1 MKHIFI
7 INPTAGK
14 KDISKKI
21 IEEIKSVFKDAE
33 YLVHITSA
41 PLDAK
46 NFVHEYCYNHPNDE
60 LRFYSCGG
68 DGTLNE
74 VVNGAFGYANA
85 SVTCYPSGS
94 GNDFVKYFGKKDDF
108 LNLENLIN
116 GQEVLVDL
124 LKYEDRYVLN
134 ICNIGFDAD
143 VADRMI
149 KYKRLPLVSGTG
161 AYILGVAVSFIH
173 RLSRDLKITVDDK
186 LVYQGQG
193 LLCAMANA
201 ICYGGGFYCAPLA
214 KVNDGL
220 LDVVAIKKMSRLKF
234 IKFIKYYKNGTH
246 LAEPRLQDYIVV
258 TQGKTVTIESRELL
272 NYAIDGEM
280 GQAKK
285 MSLTVVPQAIK
296 FVIPNK
302 Q

>member
-21 IEEIKSVFKDAE
+21 IEEIKSVFKDDE

-46 NFVHEYCYNHPNDE
+46 NFVHSYCNNHPNDE

-74 VVNGAFGYANA
+74 VVNGAFGFANV

-94 GNDFVKYFGKKDDF
+94 GNDFVKYFGKKEEF
-108 LNLENLIN
+108 LNIKNLVN

-173 RLSRDLKITVDDK
+173 RLSRDLKITVDGK

-220 LDVVAIKKMSRLKF
+220 LDVVAIKKMSRFKF

-246 LAEPRLQDYIVV
+246 LDEPRLKDYIVA

-280 GQAKK
+280 GQAKS

-296 FVIPNK
+296 FIIPHK